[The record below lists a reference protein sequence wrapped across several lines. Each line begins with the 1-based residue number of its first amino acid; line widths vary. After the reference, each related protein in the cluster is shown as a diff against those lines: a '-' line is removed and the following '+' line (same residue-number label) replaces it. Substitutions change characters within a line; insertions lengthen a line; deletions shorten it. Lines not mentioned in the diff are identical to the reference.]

1 MLQTLF
7 LFVLCLIHYTSS
19 ELDTKNGLYI
29 LQQKV
34 SETWQSRPV
43 CSFAVLYFYLDS
55 TRIALH
61 DLQIK
66 LILIYLIQSL
76 CVAPS
81 VHPLS
86 QDI

>member
-1 MLQTLF
+1 MFICSSVF
-7 LFVLCLIHYTSS
+7 LS
-19 ELDTKNGLYI
+19 
-29 LQQKV
+29 
-34 SETWQSRPV
+34 
-43 CSFAVLYFYLDS
+43 LDS

-86 QDI
+86 QDILVLSL

>member
-1 MLQTLF
+1 MFICSSVF
-7 LFVLCLIHYTSS
+7 LS
-19 ELDTKNGLYI
+19 
-29 LQQKV
+29 
-34 SETWQSRPV
+34 
-43 CSFAVLYFYLDS
+43 LDS

-86 QDI
+86 QDILVLSLTGRELKCPAQ

>member
-1 MLQTLF
+1 MFICSAVF
-7 LFVLCLIHYTSS
+7 LSL
-19 ELDTKNGLYI
+19 E
-29 LQQKV
+29 
-34 SETWQSRPV
+34 
-43 CSFAVLYFYLDS
+43 S

-66 LILIYLIQSL
+66 LILIYLIQSF

-86 QDI
+86 QDILVQATLPLVNFLLMR